1 MTPMSPADSSILDSA
16 FLEALLRS
24 PTFWLPSNGAALAG
38 TAGLAALLLVLSALL
53 LGTRPGRRAR
63 ADLAADETGSVTALD
78 LVLVTPLFVLFMFMV
93 FQFAILSKNHL
104 FTHYAAYQA
113 ARSARVHFC
122 PIIPLGAADVVNR
135 MPCRDSAAAGKADLA
150 ARLALIPAA
159 PYRQVRCSSGCA
171 YPDAVLRAVFSTT
184 GQFSLSRA
192 MTRQARYM
200 FDKQNVKVT
209 VQRAPLAMYARGV
222 RSPHVPVV
230 ATVEARFLLLEYA
243 GWVFADGRR
252 SDGNTYTISRAEV
265 SLL

>member
-1 MTPMSPADSSILDSA
+1 MSPDESPILDSA

-24 PTFWLPSNGAALAG
+24 PTFWSPSNGLAMAG
-38 TAGLAALLLVLSALL
+38 TAGLAALLLVGSAVV
-53 LGTRPGRRAR
+53 LGTRPRRRAR
-63 ADLAADETGSVTALD
+63 ASLVADETGSVTALD

-93 FQFAILSKNHL
+93 FQFAILAKNHL

-113 ARSARVHFC
+113 ARSARVYFC
-122 PIIPLGAADVVNR
+122 PILPLGVADVVNR

-150 ARLALIPAA
+150 ARVALIPAA
-159 PYRQVRCSSGCA
+159 PYRQVRCSAGCA
-171 YPDAVLRAVFSTT
+171 YPDAALRAVFTTT
-184 GQFSLSRA
+184 GQFSLTRA

-200 FDKQNVKVT
+200 FDRRNVKVT

-252 SDGNTYTISRAEV
+252 SDGNYYTVSRAEV